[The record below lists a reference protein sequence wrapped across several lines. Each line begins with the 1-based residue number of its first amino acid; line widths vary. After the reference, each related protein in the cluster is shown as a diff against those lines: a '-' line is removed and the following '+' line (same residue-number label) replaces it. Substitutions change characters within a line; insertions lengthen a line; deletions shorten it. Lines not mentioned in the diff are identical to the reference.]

1 MIYKTGKVQQDVRV
15 VLDKNNVSTLL
26 TGVVDIDTL
35 NVDEIIRSNIV
46 KAVRN
51 VHNAAPVFLLEQGH
65 TMGGGLYWNGDG
77 SGWLLLPDDF
87 MRFVVFQMSDWSRP
101 VYEPLTPDDAEYAWQ
116 HSRWKGVRGTPEKP
130 VCAVAVRQ
138 EGKVLEFWSCKTEE
152 AYVLNGV
159 YIPYPHIDKGGG
171 IDISERCYEAV
182 VYECAALAST
192 SLGDATTG
200 ALLRAEART
209 LLGLTASASSAT
221 AEQ

>member
-1 MIYKTGKVQQDVRV
+1 MIYKTSKVQQDVRV
-15 VLDKNNVSTLL
+15 VLDKNNTSDTLA
-26 TGVVDIDTL
+26 GVANIDTL
-35 NVDEIIRSNIV
+35 NVDELIRASIV

-51 VHNAAPVFLLEQGH
+51 VHNTAPSYLLEQGH
-65 TMGGGLYWNGDG
+65 TMGDELYWNGDG

-116 HSRWKGVRGTPEKP
+116 HSRWKGVRGTPQKP

-159 YIPYPHIDKGGG
+159 YIPYPHVDKGGG

-182 VYECAALAST
+182 VHECAALAVI

-200 ALLRAEART
+200 AWLRAEART
-209 LLGLTASASSAT
+209 LLGLTSAT
-221 AEQ
+221 VPTTITE